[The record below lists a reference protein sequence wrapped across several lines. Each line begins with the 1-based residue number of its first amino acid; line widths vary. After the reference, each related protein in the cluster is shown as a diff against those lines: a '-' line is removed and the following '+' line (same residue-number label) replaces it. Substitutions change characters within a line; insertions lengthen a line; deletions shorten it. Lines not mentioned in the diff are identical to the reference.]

1 MTVEEEDGRKSTFQV
16 GASSIPF
23 LTRKGQVRYKT
34 STGKPTAVGS
44 TDVNN
49 PMFWTGE
56 FSWGWT
62 GDTSLY
68 GGALLTADDYQAATA
83 GIGFNLNSFGS
94 LSFDVTRA
102 EATLRGENDENND
115 KQRGYSYRVNY
126 SKRFESTGSQVTF
139 AGYRFSDKEYITM
152 NEYLTARSGDDS
164 SGNQKES
171 YVLSFNQYIE
181 SLAINTYLNLTRNTY
196 WDDSAST
203 NYTVSMSRNFDI
215 GSIRGISS
223 SFTVGRSTW
232 DDTEE
237 MQYYLSFSVPL
248 EQNRSLSWSMQKNGS
263 DSMSQTMSYYDSSDR
278 NNTWN
283 ISAAGDASDFREAEP
298 AIRGGYQHYS
308 PYGRLSVNGSVQ
320 PNVYRSITAGWNG
333 SFTATRYGMAL
344 HDNAYGN
351 NARMM
356 VDADGVAD
364 VPLSDKR
371 TVTNMMGIAVT
382 NSVSNYTTSAV
393 RVDSNK
399 LPDGVDINNSVIS
412 TTLTEG
418 AIGYAKLNATKGYQ
432 ILGIVRLENGRFP
445 PLGVTVVDIT
455 SGKDVGLVAEDG
467 YAYLSGLQEDSKL
480 RLQWGSN
487 VCEITPPNQ
496 SNTDG
501 QAVILPCKT
510 VN

>member
-1 MTVEEEDGRKSTFQV
+1 
-16 GASSIPF
+16 
-23 LTRKGQVRYKT
+23 
-34 STGKPTAVGS
+34 
-44 TDVNN
+44 
-49 PMFWTGE
+49 
-56 FSWGWT
+56 
-62 GDTSLY
+62 
-68 GGALLTADDYQAATA
+68 
-83 GIGFNLNSFGS
+83 
-94 LSFDVTRA
+94 
-102 EATLRGENDENND
+102 
-115 KQRGYSYRVNY
+115 
-126 SKRFESTGSQVTF
+126 
-139 AGYRFSDKEYITM
+139 
-152 NEYLTARSGDDS
+152 
-164 SGNQKES
+164 
-171 YVLSFNQYIE
+171 
-181 SLAINTYLNLTRNTY
+181 
-196 WDDSAST
+196 SAST

-283 ISAAGDASDFREAEP
+283 ISATGDASDFREAEP

-432 ILGIVRLENGRFP
+432 IIGIVRLANGRFP
-445 PLGVTVVDIT
+445 PLGVTVVDID
-455 SGKDVGLVAEDG
+455 SGKDVGLIAEDG
-467 YAYLSGLQEDSKL
+467 YVYLSGLQEDSKL
-480 RLQWGSN
+480 RLQWGNN